1 MSVKCTLSKTLINTR
16 YVGNLDKRVT
26 DVMMTNILR
35 TGLPHIA
42 DNILSAKM
50 FAPSDP
56 VRVLF
61 VFILVFSWN

>member
-1 MSVKCTLSKTLINTR
+1 MLFFLFKFQSNFRHKIIFEILSIFR

-35 TGLPHIA
+35 TGLPHIS
-42 DNILSAKM
+42 DKILSAKM

-56 VRVLF
+56 V
-61 VFILVFSWN
+61 S